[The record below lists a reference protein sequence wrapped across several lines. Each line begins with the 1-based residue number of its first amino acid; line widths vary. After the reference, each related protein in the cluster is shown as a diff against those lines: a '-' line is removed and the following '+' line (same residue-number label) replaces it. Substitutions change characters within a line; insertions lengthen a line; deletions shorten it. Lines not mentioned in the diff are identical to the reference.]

1 MLNNENFSQDFLV
14 RFNSVSKFYNK
25 KLILENISFIVPR
38 NGIITLVGPNGAGKT
53 TIAKILLGIEKPT
66 SGFIQKNPCISF
78 GYVPQKINLNSN
90 MPIKVSTLLEILTF
104 GKTDQEI
111 LAFSGV
117 DNIKD
122 NDITEISGGQI
133 RRVFLAACLINK
145 ANLIILD
152 EPTKELDILG
162 QKNLYQLL
170 ENIKTKFNVT
180 VFMISH
186 DLHMV
191 VKSSDQVLCLNRH
204 LCCYGKPSQQYQD
217 ILEHIGLYQ
226 HNHNHHHN

>member
-1 MLNNENFSQDFLV
+1 MLNNENFGEDFLV

-25 KLILENISFIVPR
+25 KLILENISFLVPR

-53 TIAKILLGIEKPT
+53 TIAKLLLGIEKPT
-66 SGFIQKNPCISF
+66 SGLIQKNPCISF

-90 MPIKVSTLLEILTF
+90 MPIKVSALLEILTL

-204 LCCYGKPSQQYQD
+204 LCCYGKPSKQYQD

-226 HNHNHHHN
+226 HNHNHQHN